1 LYIVYYYTVDSRRAK
16 QDLTGAIYDH
26 LLAIALVSGL
36 FAATIAVLPSV
47 GYLGFLDV
55 DQQQLRNVALSALNT
70 MLLDAGYP
78 INWGSANSFNPASVV
93 RFGLAST
100 NSSDMYVLDSDKVQK
115 LVTNNPPEI
124 GSLSYEQVRSLLG
137 LQGYG
142 FKLKI
147 MVPFNATVK
156 DMAPPTTPGK
166 PTQIELSTI
175 DYQVTVKLNDGKPV
189 PNAVVNGLI
198 YALIKT
204 GGSGTEE
211 TYIVQN
217 YKVTRLTGELGICRV
232 QYSLTGEV
240 SDVIVIF
247 EVTVG
252 DVHTVLNI
260 YRRGSPPDDDIAN
273 VNVSGDWLIL
283 TTPPAKP
290 RDNRWLLTVQVYT
303 GEGTIVSLYNGTK
316 DDAINWGSISEWLK
330 NFPGLRQMDPVL
342 LILSFLAVEKNSGR
356 RAVFI
361 VGPFPRYLGGRIVS
375 FGFEGEV
382 PGGLCGVKINRV
394 VSISGM
400 TYIAEFTLWK
410 ER

>member
-1 LYIVYYYTVDSRRAK
+1 MQ

-36 FAATIAVLPSV
+36 FAAAVGVLPNV

-78 INWGSANSFNPASVV
+78 INWGSAASFNPTSVV
-93 RFGLAST
+93 RFGLASA
-100 NSSDMYVLDSDKVQK
+100 NSSELYMLDSDKVQK
-115 LVTNNPPEI
+115 LVTNSPSEV

-147 MVPFNATVK
+147 MAPFNVTVK
-156 DMAPPTTPGK
+156 DMAPPAIPGK

-189 PNAVVNGLI
+189 PNAVVKGLT
-198 YALIKT
+198 YSCIKT
-204 GGSGTEE
+204 GGGGTEE
-211 TYIVQN
+211 VYIVQN
-217 YKVTRLTGELGICRV
+217 HKETRLTSELGICRV
-232 QYSLTGEV
+232 QCSLTGEV
-240 SDVIVIF
+240 SDVIIIF

-290 RDNRWLLTVQVYT
+290 RDNRWLLSAWVYT
-303 GEGTIVSLYNGTK
+303 GEGTTVSLYNGTK
-316 DDAINWGSISEWLK
+316 DDMINWGSISEWLK
-330 NFPGLRQMDPVL
+330 NFPGLKQMDPVL
-342 LILSFLAVEKNSGR
+342 LMLNFLAVEKNVGR

-361 VGPFPRYLGGRIVS
+361 VGPFPRYLGGRVS

-382 PGGLCGVKINRV
+382 PGGLAGVKINRV

-400 TYIAEFTLWK
+400 TYVAEFTLWK